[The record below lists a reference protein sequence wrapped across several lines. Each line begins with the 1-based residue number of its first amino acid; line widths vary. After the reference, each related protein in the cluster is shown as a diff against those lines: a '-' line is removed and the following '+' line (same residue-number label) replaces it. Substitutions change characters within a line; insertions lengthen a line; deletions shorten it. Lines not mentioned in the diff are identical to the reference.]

1 MLGGQVRQ
9 AVGNVRRKLNR
20 NVGQIEMNR
29 EVDAQKLVQKNLWSH
44 RYLIWSSP
52 HLDLS

>member
-1 MLGGQVRQ
+1 MLGAQVCQ
-9 AVGNVRRKLNR
+9 AVGNVRRKLDR
-20 NVGQIEMNR
+20 NVRQIERNR
-29 EVDAQKLVQKNLWSH
+29 EVDAQKVVQKNLWSH